1 MYDIVIKDGLI
12 VDGTGSKPYKGT
24 LVIKNGKI
32 SKITSRDNY
41 YKGNIEISA
50 KGKVITPG
58 FIDVSNH
65 SDTYLTLFSA
75 PTQKSLITQGVT
87 TIIGGNCGASL
98 APLISNSA
106 IASIQKW
113 TDMSN
118 INIDWHTFK
127 EYLNVLDNKSFA
139 PNFASLIG
147 YDTIRRG
154 LIGDS
159 NRALTDSELEII
171 TNMVDKSL
179 LEGAIG
185 VSIGLAFSHM
195 QAVDKK
201 ELLQLANLI
210 KKHNKILTVH
220 TRNDGEKIIEAIQ
233 EIIDIIKTTK
243 VKTHINHLK
252 ILGHKNWKYAQEL
265 NSILAQSLE
274 EKLPLTFD
282 IFPYTANNT
291 VAYLLLPNWVALGGR
306 KILLKNLQDNNIREK
321 VLQEMKENSYDY
333 NRIIISDSPMNKS
346 IMGKSILEIAKN
358 QGLSVEN
365 ALIQLILA
373 SEGKARVIVDSISEK
388 HMQELVNL
396 DNCIVGSDS
405 AGYDNDLIK
414 YKVYEHPRSFGA
426 FTKFLQ
432 DFVLSSKL
440 NWQQAIPKI
449 TSLPAK
455 IFGIENRGVLQE
467 NMQADIV
474 ILNPESLNSRANFQ
488 QPIQYSTGIETII
501 INGKIILQDGEVV
514 SLEGKI
520 IKS

>member
-1 MYDIVIKDGLI
+1 MNNLIIKDGLI
-12 VDGTGSKPYKGT
+12 VDGTGNKPYKGT
-24 LVIKNGKI
+24 IVIKNGKI
-32 SKITSRDNY
+32 TKITSKNNS
-41 YKGNIEISA
+41 YKGDIEISA
-50 KGKVITPG
+50 KGKIITPG
-58 FIDVSNH
+58 FIDISNH

-118 INIDWHTFK
+118 INIDWHTFR
-127 EYLNVLDNKSFA
+127 EYLKVLENKSFA
-139 PNFASLIG
+139 PNFASLVG

-159 NRALTDSELEII
+159 NRTLTDLELEII
-171 TNMVDKSL
+171 ANTLDKSL
-179 LEGAIG
+179 AEGAIG

-201 ELLQLANLI
+201 ELLQLANLV

-233 EIIDIIKTTK
+233 EIIEIIKISQ

-252 ILGHKNWKYAQEL
+252 ILGHKNWKYAKEL
-265 NSILAQSLE
+265 NSILSQAIE
-274 EKLPLTFD
+274 DKLPLTFD

-291 VAYLLLPNWVALGGR
+291 VAYLLLPAWVAIGGR
-306 KILLKNLQDNNIREK
+306 QVLLQNLQDDNIRTK
-321 VLQEMKENSYDY
+321 LLQEMKSNSYDY

-346 IMGKSILEIAKN
+346 IIGKSILEIAKN

-365 ALIQLILA
+365 ALIQVILA
-373 SEGKARVIVDSISEK
+373 SEGKARVIVDSISER
-388 HMQELVNL
+388 HIQELVNF
-396 DNCIVGSDS
+396 DNCIIGSDS
-405 AGYDNDLIK
+405 AGYDDNIIK
-414 YKVYEHPRSFGA
+414 YKNYEHPRSFGA
-426 FTKFLQ
+426 FSKFLQ

-440 NWQQAIPKI
+440 DWQQAIPKI
-449 TSLPAK
+449 TALPAK
-455 IFGIENRGVLQE
+455 IFGIANRGLLQE

-474 ILNPESLNSRANFQ
+474 IINPENLNSCANFQ
-488 QPIQYSTGIETII
+488 QPIQYSTGIETVI
-501 INGKIILQDGEVV
+501 INGKIILQDGEV
-514 SLEGKI
+514 LNCEGEI